1 MRFYWE
7 KVEAAG
13 NFANKIWNASRFV
26 CMNMPEKEVVMD
38 LNRLDVADKWIL
50 SRLNTVI
57 KDVTDN
63 MEKYELG
70 LAAQKVYDFIWSEF
84 CDWYIEM
91 AKPRLYGDDAL
102 VKENVCAVLK
112 HVLIDALKLLHP
124 FMPFITEE
132 IYTEFLDAG
141 ESIMISEYPKYNCAY
156 EFLDDENDMNE
167 GMEIIKGVRNIR
179 SQMNVPPS
187 KKAKVLIK
195 TDKPEKTNNIRAYIE
210 KLASASEVRILTD
223 GENPPE
229 GAASCV
235 FAAGEVFLPLG
246 ELIDIEKELA
256 RLFKEKDN
264 LNNEIARASSKLS
277 NEKFI
282 AKAPEKVVAEEKEKL
297 AKYTVMLEKLEER
310 IVSLKKL

>member
-1 MRFYWE
+1 
-7 KVEAAG
+7 
-13 NFANKIWNASRFV
+13 
-26 CMNMPEKEVVMD
+26 
-38 LNRLDVADKWIL
+38 
-50 SRLNTVI
+50 
-57 KDVTDN
+57 
-63 MEKYELG
+63 
-70 LAAQKVYDFIWSEF
+70 
-84 CDWYIEM
+84 
-91 AKPRLYGDDAL
+91 
-102 VKENVCAVLK
+102 
-112 HVLIDALKLLHP
+112 
-124 FMPFITEE
+124 
-132 IYTEFLDAG
+132 
-141 ESIMISEYPKYNCAY
+141 
-156 EFLDDENDMNE
+156 
-167 GMEIIKGVRNIR
+167 
-179 SQMNVPPS
+179 MNVPPS